1 MKTKKLLLALPMVA
15 ILAGCSAKIV
25 GYKDIFRKAKDL
37 DQEVKDR
44 VYNGF
49 TGYNASMTYNV
60 STIVGQVESS
70 EETSYTMSLRS
81 NPETHRGDQ
90 VTIYDSASEVVANVF
105 YDFDDGVYKGIIK
118 QDPGFGS
125 EAYFNAMR
133 NAAFPWNGKL
143 EIGDLLTCHKEGNE
157 KLLDAASKNCTISGS
172 VSSGDF
178 TIRLNGSASYS
189 DRDVK
194 RTVSVFTVVYDDFII
209 KSYNLVYSIQIIET
223 GSDVKVTKSIN
234 TTFERP

>member
-1 MKTKKLLLALPMVA
+1 MKTRKLLLALPMVT

-25 GYKDIFRKAKDL
+25 GYKDVFRPAKDL

-44 VYNGF
+44 AYNGF
-49 TGYNASMTYNV
+49 SGYNASMTYLVTTKIGHNV
-60 STIVGQVESS
+60 TDVQN
-70 EETSYTMSLRS
+70 SYTMSLTA
-81 NPETHRGDQ
+81 NPETHQGDK
-90 VTIYDSASEVVANVF
+90 VTIYDQEEQVVANVF
-105 YDFDDGVYKGIIK
+105 YDVDDGAYRGIINH
-118 QDPGFGS
+118 DPGFGS

-133 NAAFPWNGKL
+133 SAAFPWNGKL

-157 KLLDAASKNCTISGS
+157 KLLDVASRNCTITGA

-178 TIRLNGSASYS
+178 TIRLNGQASYS

-194 RTVSVFTVVYDDFII
+194 RTVSVFTVVYDDFVI

-223 GSDVKVTKSIN
+223 GSDIQVTKAIN